1 MYKYKRKEVTNEFLY
16 ALNGKKDE
24 CYTYRYGVEP
34 LLEFLPP
41 YNNKIIWCPFD
52 TEESEFVKV
61 FKEYGYNVVYSHIS
75 YGQDFYNYEPEN
87 WDVIISNPPFTNK
100 AEIFRRAISFNK
112 PFCLLMSLTW
122 LNDRTPKLLFKNIE
136 LQLLMFEERMEFK
149 NHNKEKSI
157 NFSSA
162 YFCRNFLPR
171 QIIIRNFR
179 DINQRNLF

>member
-61 FKEYGYNVVYSHIS
+61 FK
-75 YGQDFYNYEPEN
+75 D
-87 WDVIISNPPFTNK
+87 
-100 AEIFRRAISFNK
+100 
-112 PFCLLMSLTW
+112 
-122 LNDRTPKLLFKNIE
+122 
-136 LQLLMFEERMEFK
+136 
-149 NHNKEKSI
+149 
-157 NFSSA
+157 
-162 YFCRNFLPR
+162 
-171 QIIIRNFR
+171 IRNDGR
-179 DINQRNLF
+179 VLLAYERRGLEKGIAYEI